1 MSLDRITIVAQLAI
15 TVLVVLG
22 FFSMLGLVTLG
33 RATLDPAQIRLADT
47 MVGVLG
53 TILTQIVAYWFARQR
68 NAVAQPDDTDQ
79 AGA

>member
-1 MSLDRITIVAQLAI
+1 MSTERVTIVAQLAI

-22 FFSMLGLVTLG
+22 FFGMLALVTLG
-33 RATLDPAQIRLADT
+33 RAKLDPAQIRLADT

-68 NAVAQPDDTDQ
+68 NAVAQPEV
-79 AGA
+79 A

>member
-22 FFSMLGLVTLG
+22 FFAMLGLVTLG

-68 NAVAQPDDTDQ
+68 NAVAQQEPT
-79 AGA
+79 

>member
-1 MSLDRITIVAQLAI
+1 MSLDRVTIIAQLAI

-22 FFSMLGLVTLG
+22 FFAMLGLVTLG
-33 RATLDPAQIRLADT
+33 RAKLDPAQIRLADT

-68 NAVAQPDDTDQ
+68 NAIAQESD
-79 AGA
+79 A